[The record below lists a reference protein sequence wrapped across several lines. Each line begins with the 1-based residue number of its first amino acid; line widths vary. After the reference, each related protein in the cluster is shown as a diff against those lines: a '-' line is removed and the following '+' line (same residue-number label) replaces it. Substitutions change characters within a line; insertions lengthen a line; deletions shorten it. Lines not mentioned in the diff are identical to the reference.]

1 MIVKEVC
8 MAEEIKPEAKQVTEQ
23 NEESILFITEKDT
36 FDVIIKYYKDKDSV
50 MVEGIDDDFVVSK
63 GDKSFTMTLK
73 YPSQADVSRIAQE
86 GIKLKITSEE
96 MDLRDIMGLE
106 FSRILCLMRKW
117 SLKEKLNIE
126 TIMKLHPKIVKAVLL
141 QVRIKLGMDGII

>member
-1 MIVKEVC
+1 
-8 MAEEIKPEAKQVTEQ
+8 
-23 NEESILFITEKDT
+23 
-36 FDVIIKYYKDKDSV
+36 